1 MSCFK
6 GWNRGFMYNS
16 MTKTFVVETLKM
28 HAEKLML
35 DREMSLLPATQ
46 PIVERIHRIHHLG
59 EKDQQL
65 KVAIVEKRRELR
77 EALDMLRRN
86 RAFLVAGGLHMSN
99 ADTSISE
106 ALTDSDQSDEERDN
120 IRMQQARLPPVIQ
133 QIITRR
139 KTIHRELSV
148 MEAERQATRDA
159 VHRLVRLNRRRIDAL
174 DRQDAATQEYATSD
188 SEGDGNTETRRQ
200 ARSFVRSCPQE
211 DCRGFLSQRWI
222 CGLCNTHVC
231 SKCHETK
238 QEKVEHTCNPDNVA
252 TAQLLVRD
260 TKGCPK
266 CGTQI
271 HKIDGCNMMFCT
283 RCHTPFCWRTGEI
296 IKNERIHNP
305 HYYEWLRQNSS
316 DGTIP
321 REPGDVPCDDRIT
334 IRMIRNKLEQADLLS
349 YDLEDILWNVH
360 RICLHIEMEEVPRLR
375 NRINVS
381 NVDMRIRYMM
391 NECSEKAWRHEL
403 YKRAKQS
410 EKNAA
415 ICEIYEMV
423 LMVVNNEMLGIL
435 QADPLI
441 FQKLTDSLAILHR
454 VREYANQQFL
464 EVSRLYQC
472 TVPKIEED
480 MWQLGRQRAEH
491 SVKSKRKREG
501 ERELKE
507 EAS

>member
-1 MSCFK
+1 
-6 GWNRGFMYNS
+6 MYNS

-46 PIVERIHRIHHLG
+46 PIVERIRRIQQLDD
-59 EKDQQL
+59 KNQQL

-77 EALDMLRRN
+77 ETLDMLRRN
-86 RAFLVAGGLHMSN
+86 RAVLVAGGLHMSN

-120 IRMQQARLPPVIQ
+120 IRMQQARLPPEIQ
-133 QIITRR
+133 QIINRR
-139 KTIHRELSV
+139 KTIHRELAV
-148 MEAERQATRDA
+148 MEAERQATRD
-159 VHRLVRLNRRRIDAL
+159 VIHRLIRLNHRRIDAL
-174 DRQDAATQEYATSD
+174 DRQDANTQEYATSD

-238 QEKVEHTCNPDNVA
+238 QEKTEHTCNPDNVA

-283 RCHTPFCWRTGEI
+283 QCHTPFCWRTGEI
-296 IKNERIHNP
+296 IQNERIHNP

-349 YDLEDILWNVH
+349 YDLEDTLWNIH
-360 RICLHIEMEEVPRLR
+360 RICLHIEMVEVPRLR
-375 NRINVS
+375 ERIGVS
-381 NVDMRIRYMM
+381 NVGIRINYMM
-391 NECSEKAWRHEL
+391 NLCTKKEWMHEL
-403 YKRAKQS
+403 YKRAKHS
-410 EKNAA
+410 EKNTAM
-415 ICEIYEMV
+415 CEIYEMV

-435 QADPLI
+435 QAEPLT
-441 FQKLTDSLAILHR
+441 FQKLADSMSVLQR

-472 TVPKIEED
+472 MVPKIDDD

-501 ERELKE
+501 EQELKE